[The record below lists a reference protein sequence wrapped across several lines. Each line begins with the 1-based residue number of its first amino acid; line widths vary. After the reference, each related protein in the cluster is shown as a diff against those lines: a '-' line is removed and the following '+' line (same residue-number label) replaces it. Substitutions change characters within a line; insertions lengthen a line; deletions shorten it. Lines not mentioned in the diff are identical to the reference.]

1 MVTPLKCFNCGALF
15 SPIVIFWF
23 GLFFKFNAMF
33 CPSAA
38 TGAQL
43 NFLEGTILIIDESNW
58 LNFYSLIGQS

>member
-43 NFLEGTILIIDESNW
+43 NF
-58 LNFYSLIGQS
+58 